1 MQGIISAKDEVL
13 STKYAVLGSQQ
24 YHIVSK

>member
-13 STKYAVLGSQQ
+13 STKYALVGTKQYQIGSR
-24 YHIVSK
+24 

>member
-13 STKYAVLGSQQ
+13 STKYAVLGTQQ
-24 YHIVSK
+24 YQTGSK